1 MPLTL
6 CPAGLGDMHVR
17 ILSTRRGSGGWRPE
31 LAQRCAHSH
40 CDDESQ
46 IVERDCQTNP
56 VGPPGGVSGIRPTSA
71 IVVGLCHS

>member
-46 IVERDCQTNP
+46 IVGRVAAGNND
-56 VGPPGGVSGIRPTSA
+56 RASA
-71 IVVGLCHS
+71 PQRH